1 MVLDRSLIKT
11 FEISMETGRKVR
23 LIYNDGSRITERTVK
38 ALKMEDDKMI
48 CYCYLRKKKRSFAME
63 KILSAELCD

>member
-1 MVLDRSLIKT
+1 
-11 FEISMETGRKVR
+11 METGRKVK
-23 LIYNDGSRITERTVK
+23 LIYDDGSRITERTVK